1 MMKFQLTSKRK
12 KKKNDDVNH
21 EVNGGIWKRS
31 TDLQFAIQKK
41 KKRKNDEVKHEVNG
55 CMMKSIMKSRGA

>member
-1 MMKFQLTSKRK
+1 MMKSIMKSMVVFESAPLIYS
-12 KKKNDDVNH
+12 
-21 EVNGGIWKRS
+21 S
-31 TDLQFAIQKK
+31 LSKK